1 MISKEEKVLYHDNG
15 NLININGV
23 NYIKQSAKEE
33 IRAERDRE
41 ILENLSYVDNDNRDI
56 VGGQRLRWG
65 TLIEDPHKAM

>member
-15 NLININGV
+15 NLININGI

-41 ILENLSYVDNDNRDI
+41 IIDLINNSISPDTHGEEMVMEQI
-56 VGGQRLRWG
+56 IE
-65 TLIEDPHKAM
+65 LIEENK